1 MNEIINPSTSTH
13 FSIPHPWRR
22 RKRKIWGSPWSNTK
36 LRYMHGWG
44 DMEISTRQN
53 FRKNR
58 WKSPIFPYISMIW
71 WYFVN
76 FFGWSTWVNTRYSEG
91 LNLLLRGLESQTKD
105 LNLLLKGLE
114 PQTKGLPEA
123 WPTLV
128 KYSAPNMFIL
138 KFIK

>member
-22 RKRKIWGSPWSNTK
+22 RKRKIWGSPWSNIK

-71 WYFVN
+71 WYFVD
-76 FFGWSTWVNTRYSEG
+76 FFQFFRVVNTGQHALQWRLKLAIEG
-91 LNLLLRGLESQTKD
+91 TWIPNKR
-105 LNLLLKGLE
+105 LKLAIEG
-114 PQTKGLPEA
+114 T
-123 WPTLV
+123 WT
-128 KYSAPNMFIL
+128 PNKRLTWSLAYPCLI
-138 KFIK
+138 